1 MSRPHSLWSRA
12 LWVLLAFGMGLSTAP
27 AFSADMARQ
36 LAVLTQALE
45 LIRRHGLDAP
55 DELTLMRAAT
65 QGLLD
70 ALGDPYS
77 DYLTPAE
84 YEALTSEKSGQL
96 VGVGIEIAWRNEQVL
111 IMSVFDGTPAERAGL
126 RAGERIL
133 AINGESLDGLSW
145 ARINQLLQG
154 ERGEPVS
161 LTRQIPGVA
170 FPVERRLVREVL
182 NLQAVTVQR
191 LPGNACQL
199 RIRTFLN
206 ENLHTQVAQV
216 LQQEEPFCGEG
227 WVIDLRNNP
236 GGLLSEAVQVAGQ
249 LGIEGA
255 IVEVVGRE
263 GRSEVLKST
272 QEDAISE
279 AVPLVVLINGG
290 TASAAEVL
298 AAALQESGRALV
310 MGQTSFG
317 KGLVQSLLPLEDGS
331 GLSLTTNRYL
341 TRRGHSLHQRGIQPD
356 VSLPDGDPDRELTQA
371 ADYLRM
377 PTAAAGP

>member
-1 MSRPHSLWSRA
+1 MSRSLWKRV
-12 LWVLLAFGMGLSTAP
+12 LWMCVAFGMGLSTAP
-27 AFSADMARQ
+27 AFSADLARQ

-45 LIRRHGLDAP
+45 LIQRHGLNAP
-55 DELTLMRAAT
+55 DELSLVRAAT
-65 QGLLD
+65 QGLIEALD
-70 ALGDPYS
+70 DPYS

-84 YEALTSEKSGQL
+84 YEALTSEKSGQV
-96 VGVGIEIAWRNEQVL
+96 VGIGIEIAWRNEQVL

-133 AINGESLDGLSW
+133 AINGETLEGLSW

-154 ERGEPVS
+154 ERGEAIS
-161 LTRQIPGVA
+161 LTRQLPGIA
-170 FPVERRLVREVL
+170 QPVERRLVREIL
-182 NLQAVTVQR
+182 NLQAVTTQR
-191 LPGNACQL
+191 LPGNTCQL

-206 ENLHTQVAQV
+206 ENLHTQVMQL
-216 LQQEEPFCGEG
+216 LQQEASFCNEG

-255 IVEVVGRE
+255 VVEVVGRE
-263 GRSEVLKST
+263 GRSEILKSS
-272 QEDAISE
+272 QSDVIPQAI
-279 AVPLVVLINGG
+279 PLVVLINGG

-341 TRRGHSLHQRGIQPD
+341 TGRGHSLHQRGIQPD
-356 VSLPDGDPDRELTQA
+356 VMLPEGDPDRELTQA
-371 ADYLRM
+371 ADYLRT
-377 PTAAAGP
+377 PPALGEP